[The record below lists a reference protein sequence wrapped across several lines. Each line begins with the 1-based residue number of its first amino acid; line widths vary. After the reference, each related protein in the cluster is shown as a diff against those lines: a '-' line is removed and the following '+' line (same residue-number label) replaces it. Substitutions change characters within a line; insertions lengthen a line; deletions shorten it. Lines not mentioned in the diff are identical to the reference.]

1 MGWQLQGRIQQRVGS
16 LHLCDIYFHHV
27 LMHDVE
33 EMNLCLLGL
42 LGDLVTT
49 LFFTE
54 SGCCFFAG

>member
-1 MGWQLQGRIQQRVGS
+1 MERVATQYGVAAS
-16 LHLCDIYFHHV
+16 RTNSTESRKFALCDIYFHHL

-49 LFFTE
+49 LFFT
-54 SGCCFFAG
+54 